1 MCFYIIGAYAT
12 TDIVRLL
19 KGSYLP
25 VWSKSCYCPVCDERI
40 RLAEQIPIVSY
51 IVGKGRCRKCHSK
64 IPLSDIWLEVV
75 VFIALSVVAVATCFS
90 YTSLLFDIVFY
101 ELLKIICCIKY
112 GIRESGF
119 LPNVLFSL
127 LTNMAVFGLL
137 AFLYLIEHII

>member
-1 MCFYIIGAYAT
+1 
-12 TDIVRLL
+12 
-19 KGSYLP
+19 
-25 VWSKSCYCPVCDERI
+25 
-40 RLAEQIPIVSY
+40 
-51 IVGKGRCRKCHSK
+51 
-64 IPLSDIWLEVV
+64 V